1 MSPESVNPSA
11 TILVVDDEDFL
22 LEYVRIVLVRAGY
35 TVLTATNGEEA
46 WNLIAENRHEIRLLL
61 TDIIMPDSFD
71 GFELA
76 ERVRKHQPD
85 LPVLLMTGAT
95 LRDHPAREV
104 ITRQRKLL
112 RKPFFPDQLLT
123 IVREHLEPADRSV
136 EREL

>member
-112 RKPFFPDQLLT
+112 RKPFFPDHLLT

>member
-123 IVREHLEPADRSV
+123 IVREHLEPADR
-136 EREL
+136 

>member
-46 WNLIAENRHEIRLLL
+46 WNLIAENRHGIRLLL

>member
-104 ITRQRKLL
+104 ITKQRKLL

>member
-1 MSPESVNPSA
+1 MSPDSVNPSA

-46 WNLIAENRHEIRLLL
+46 WNLIADRHEIRLLL

>member
-1 MSPESVNPSA
+1 MFPDSVNPSA

>member
-46 WNLIAENRHEIRLLL
+46 WNLIAGNRHEIRLLL

>member
-46 WNLIAENRHEIRLLL
+46 WNLIAENRHGIRLLL

-76 ERVRKHQPD
+76 ERARKHQPD

-104 ITRQRKLL
+104 ITKQRKLL

>member
-1 MSPESVNPSA
+1 MFPNSVNPSA

-61 TDIIMPDSFD
+61 TDTVMPDSFD

>member
-46 WNLIAENRHEIRLLL
+46 WSLIAENRHEIRLLL

-104 ITRQRKLL
+104 ITKQRKLL

-123 IVREHLEPADRSV
+123 IVREYLEPADRSV

>member
-1 MSPESVNPSA
+1 MFPDSVNSSA

-46 WNLIAENRHEIRLLL
+46 WNLIAENRHGIRLLL

-76 ERVRKHQPD
+76 ERVRKQQPG
-85 LPVLLMTGAT
+85 LPVLLMTGASPQ
-95 LRDHPAREV
+95 DHPETEAV
-104 ITRQRKLL
+104 NWQRTLL

-123 IVREHLEPADRSV
+123 IVSEKLEAAGKAD
-136 EREL
+136 

>member
-123 IVREHLEPADRSV
+123 IVREHQIGRAHV
-136 EREL
+136 

>member
-46 WNLIAENRHEIRLLL
+46 WNLIADRHEIRLLL

>member
-46 WNLIAENRHEIRLLL
+46 WSLIAENRHEIRLLL

>member
-76 ERVRKHQPD
+76 ERARKHQPD

-104 ITRQRKLL
+104 IARQRKLL

>member
-61 TDIIMPDSFD
+61 TDIVMPDSFD

-85 LPVLLMTGAT
+85 LPVLLMTGAA
-95 LRDHPAREV
+95 LHNHPAREV